1 MKSRPSYEELVN
13 LVKKLEEEAAKY
25 RQAAESL
32 RLTGQYINVA
42 IDSLSANIAILDE
55 NGVILE
61 TNRSWQQFGQENK
74 IESSADTVGLNYL
87 KICDSTVGAPEEV
100 EKARE
105 VAEGIRKIIAGELDE
120 FGTDYPCHSP
130 TEKRWCFVRATR
142 LEGAGPLRV
151 VVSHEDVTPIKL
163 VEEALRERELELELQ
178 KQNLEEANTALRVLL
193 KKREEDK
200 GDLEEKVL
208 SNVKELVNPYLNRL
222 KNTSLDRQQRAHLEL
237 IESNLNDIISPFL
250 RQLSSKYLNLT
261 PREIEVATLV
271 KEGKATKEIAEML
284 NLSMNAVDFHR
295 KNIRQKLG
303 LKNKKAN
310 LRTHLLSLSY

>member
-1 MKSRPSYEELVN
+1 MKNNLSYEQLLN
-13 LVKKLEEEAAKY
+13 RVKELEEEASKY
-25 RQAAESL
+25 REAAESF

-55 NGVILE
+55 NGLILE
-61 TNRSWQQFGQENK
+61 TNRSWQQFGKKNQL
-74 IESSADTVGLNYL
+74 ESSANTLGLNYL
-87 KICDSTVGAPEEV
+87 EICDSTVGTPEEV

-105 VAEGIRKIIAGELDE
+105 VADGIRRVIAWELEE

-130 TEKRWCFVRATR
+130 EKKRWCYVRATR
-142 LEGAGPLRV
+142 LEGTGPLRV
-151 VVSHEDVTPIKL
+151 VVSHEDVTDIKL
-163 VEEALRERELELELQ
+163 VEETLRERELELELQ

-200 GDLEEKVL
+200 GELEEKVL
-208 SNVKELVNPYLNRL
+208 SNVKELVNPYLTRL
-222 KNTSLDRQQRAHLEL
+222 KNTPLDRQQRAHLEL

-250 RQLSSKYLNLT
+250 HQLSSKFLNLT

-284 NLSMNAVDFHR
+284 NLSRNAVDFHR

-303 LKNKKAN
+303 LKNKRAN
-310 LRTHLLSLSY
+310 LRTHLLSLS

>member
-1 MKSRPSYEELVN
+1 MNPRPSREELLKRVTE
-13 LVKKLEEEAAKY
+13 LEEEVSKC
-25 RQAAESL
+25 RETSQAL
-32 RLTGQYINVA
+32 QLTGQYINTA
-42 IDSLSANIAILDE
+42 IDSLSANIAVLDE
-55 NGVILE
+55 DGIILE

-74 IESSADTVGLNYL
+74 IEISADTVGLNYL
-87 KICDSTVGAPEEV
+87 KICDSTVGTPAEM

-105 VAEGIRKIIAGELDE
+105 VAHGIRNVIAAELDT

-130 TEKRWCFVRATR
+130 EEKRWCYVRATR
-142 LEGAGPLRV
+142 LEGSGPVRV

-163 VEEALRERELELELQ
+163 VEETLREREHELELQ

-193 KKREEDK
+193 KRREEDK
-200 GDLEEKVL
+200 GELEEKVL
-208 SNVKELVNPYLNRL
+208 ANVKELVNPYLNRL
-222 KNTSLDRQQRAHLEL
+222 KNTTLDPQQRAHLEL

-250 RQLSSKYLNLT
+250 HQLSSKYLNLT

-271 KEGKATKEIAEML
+271 KEGKATKDIAEIL

-310 LRTHLLSLSY
+310 LRTHLLSLS

>member
-1 MKSRPSYEELVN
+1 MNSRPSYEELLN
-13 LVKKLEEEAAKY
+13 RIEELEEEASKY
-25 RQAAESL
+25 RKAAESL
-32 RLTGQYINVA
+32 RLTGQYVNVA

-55 NGVILE
+55 DGLILE

-74 IESSADTVGLNYL
+74 IENSADTVGLNYL
-87 KICDSTVGAPEEV
+87 KICDSTVGAQEEV

-105 VAEGIRKIIAGELDE
+105 VANGIRKVIAGKLDE

-130 TEKRWCFVRATR
+130 DERRWCYVRATR
-142 LEGAGPLRV
+142 LGGPGALRV

-163 VEEALRERELELELQ
+163 VEETLREREHELELQ

-200 GDLEEKVL
+200 GELEEKVL
-208 SNVKELVNPYLNRL
+208 SNVKELVHPYLNRL
-222 KNTSLDRQQRAHLEL
+222 KNTSLDPQQRAHLEL

-261 PREIEVATLV
+261 PREIEVASLV
-271 KEGKATKEIAEML
+271 KQGKATKEIAEML
-284 NLSMNAVDFHR
+284 HLSVNAVDFHR

-303 LKNKKAN
+303 LRNKKAN
-310 LRTHLLSLSY
+310 LRTHLLSLS